1 MPENQ
6 TVRDLNIKEFSMSS
20 KVELQVRSRGEFSTL
35 VNQFSD
41 FVKEHKGKPKRNEII
56 DFLATEFFKKQSH
69 HHLLSP
75 LPEHDFPFVERFSQ
89 ERRYACELNFFI
101 CDTCKRPCPF
111 HEGCALFN
119 HSVQYGLGSS
129 VMLVH
134 DRSPCA
140 PDNGSSHLGV
150 PRLTTDEGGKERILD
165 QMIKVGMMEDSS
177 INEPTKYDWAVVYG
191 RLHTQG
197 FEEVHSKDGGPSA
210 IRLFL
215 KNSLSVPILEE
226 LRSIHWEL
234 GYGEDLRPLCSQMPD
249 FFGSVL
255 VRASDTESQNVM
267 RGISQLGGLTSSM
280 PILDAKC
287 FSPDSMVGSYAF
299 ERSVNRHILS
309 EPWAVIDL
317 RNVELGKDALDA
329 LEVCLWTRECH
340 LYSTVVLLAPQ
351 QEFNSRR
358 FQSLNLNLL
367 SASHF
372 KDLVDSLS
380 SSS

>member
-6 TVRDLNIKEFSMSS
+6 TVRDLIIKEFSMSS
-20 KVELQVRSRGEFSTL
+20 KIELQVRSRGEFSTL

-101 CDTCKRPCPF
+101 CDTCKRPCSF
-111 HEGCALFN
+111 QEGMVLWKYLKKDYVGTKVN
-119 HSVQYGLGSS
+119 
-129 VMLVH
+129 LVH
-134 DRSPCA
+134 
-140 PDNGSSHLGV
+140 NGIHCDAELADKSLPV
-150 PRLTTDEGGKERILD
+150 PYLTTEKGGKERLMDLILKAELSRD
-165 QMIKVGMMEDSS
+165 PIYDEATR
-177 INEPTKYDWAVVYG
+177 IDWAVVYG
-191 RLHTQG
+191 RLNVEG
-197 FEEVHSKDGGPSA
+197 FEELHRQEGGESA
-210 IRLFL
+210 IRSYM
-215 KNSLSVPILEE
+215 KENVAVPSLDDLNAIY
-226 LRSIHWEL
+226 RSL
-234 GYGEDLRPLCSQMPD
+234 GRDGDLIPSGAQISD

-255 VRASDTESQNVM
+255 VRASDAESQSVM
-267 RGISQLGGLTSSM
+267 RSLSQLGSLTSSL

-329 LEVCLWTRECH
+329 LEVCLWTRESH

-351 QEFNSRR
+351 QEFDSRR

-372 KDLVDSLS
+372 KELVDSLS